1 MRKRINVFSI
11 LSMIT
16 LTTVTS
22 GLIHTVA
29 GVSSARAGDY
39 RGTEA
44 QQLACTPDVFRFCG
58 NLIPDA
64 DRIVVCLR
72 QNVTSL
78 SGGCRA
84 VFEAEASMQ
93 QADKP
98 ADRGTAVA
106 GKSQRATS
114 PKVMRAQPPAPA
126 AAPLPARP
134 PEQDPDGDE

>member
-1 MRKRINVFSI
+1 MHNRINVFSI

-22 GLIHTVA
+22 GFIYGLSGTSTAH
-29 GVSSARAGDY
+29 AGDN

-44 QQLACTPDVFRFCG
+44 QQLACTPDVFRLCG
-58 NLIPDA
+58 SQIPDA

-72 QNVTSL
+72 QNMTSL

-84 VFEAEASMQ
+84 VFDAEASVQ
-93 QADKP
+93 QAEKP
-98 ADRGTAVA
+98 AERTTVA
-106 GKSQRATS
+106 GKSQRTAQ
-114 PKVMRAQPPAPA
+114 PKVMRGPPPAPA

-134 PEQDPDGDE
+134 AEQDPDSDE

>member
-1 MRKRINVFSI
+1 MHNRLNVFSI

-22 GLIHTVA
+22 GLTYGLA
-29 GVSSARAGDY
+29 GVSSARAGEN

-44 QQLACTPDVFRFCG
+44 QQLACTPDVFRLCG
-58 NLIPDA
+58 SQIPDA

-72 QNVTSL
+72 QNMTSL

-93 QADKP
+93 QAEKP
-98 ADRGTAVA
+98 TERTAVA
-106 GKSQRATS
+106 GKSQRTAPPKTMRTS
-114 PKVMRAQPPAPA
+114 PPAP
-126 AAPLPARP
+126 APLPARP
-134 PEQDPDGDE
+134 AEQDPDSDE